1 MTEDFES
8 VLRGGSEEL
17 AARTSARPATVVR
30 ARGDRLRRRH
40 RMASA
45 ALGVALIAAV
55 GGGAFAVTGQSHQAD
70 PPEAVLSP
78 TTPLA
83 STAPPTVPPKTPGAA
98 PDDPAVT
105 PPAGTSPSTS
115 SPACRSLVVP
125 QEVKDAVT
133 LAYRRSQPGLVHIA
147 PVKGTFYYGVCDGV
161 LYAGTAFT
169 PTAGATENELV
180 QVQDE
185 GAAEKY
191 FSKAEAKGG
200 AWTFVASDGFPRD
213 PRGCAA
219 IPEIPAQLA
228 ALWGDCLARP

>member
-17 AARTSARPATVVR
+17 AVRTSGRPASVVR

-40 RMASA
+40 RMATA

-55 GGGAFAVTGQSHQAD
+55 GGGAFAVTGHSHQAD

-78 TTPLA
+78 TTPPA
-83 STAPPTVPPKTPGAA
+83 STAPPTVAPKTHGAA

-105 PPAGTSPSTS
+105 SPSAT

-133 LAYRRSQPGLVHIA
+133 SAYRRSQPGLVHIA
-147 PVKGTFYYGVCDGV
+147 PVKGTFYYGECDGV

-191 FSKAEAKGG
+191 FSKAGAKGG

-219 IPEIPAQLA
+219 IPQIPAQLA